1 MTDKIYKVVLLGK
14 IAEGYD
20 VEIVHEKLAIIF
32 DIDLKKI
39 PKLLKKPI
47 VIRKNLT
54 AEVALKYQT
63 GLEKIGVF
71 CEIHPPLKTAATV
84 EEVSPTTAAEL
95 SSIPTEEEAEFA
107 SLTEL
112 KNDISPSAESQNFSI
127 LGKDK
132 HLMFSQETLRVINI
146 RMSWWSLTRF
156 SIKWILA
163 SIPAIIILAA
173 IVYLLTEATKVVVS
187 LLS

>member
-1 MTDKIYKVVLLGK
+1 MTDKIYKIVLLGK

-20 VEIVHEKLAIIF
+20 VEIVQEKLAIIF

-54 AEVALKYQT
+54 SAVAVKYKN
-63 GLEKIGVF
+63 GLEKIGVL
-71 CEIHPPLKTAATV
+71 CEIHPPLTSGSTLEESLPPSTAEISSFQA
-84 EEVSPTTAAEL
+84 EEEAEL
-95 SSIPTEEEAEFA
+95 SSITK
-107 SLTEL
+107 LD
-112 KNDISPSAESQNFSI
+112 NDRISPTPKPQNFSQ
-127 LGKDK
+127 LKPK
-132 HLMFSQETLRVINI
+132 SLVLSQETLRVINVK
-146 RMSWWSLTRF
+146 MSWWSLTKF

-173 IVYLLTEATKVVVS
+173 LIYLVTAVIKVVG
-187 LLS
+187 LW

>member
-20 VEIVHEKLAIIF
+20 VEIAQEKLAIIF

-54 AEVALKYQT
+54 SAVAVKYKN
-63 GLEKIGVF
+63 GLEKIGVL
-71 CEIHPPLKTAATV
+71 CEIHPSLTRDFTIEENIPLSNTEISSLPA
-84 EEVSPTTAAEL
+84 EEEAAEL
-95 SSIPTEEEAEFA
+95 SSTTT
-107 SLTEL
+107 L
-112 KNDISPSAESQNFSI
+112 NDKISPTQEPQNFS
-127 LGKDK
+127 LLDK
-132 HLMFSQETLRVINI
+132 QKSLVFSQETLRVINI

-173 IVYLLTEATKVVVS
+173 IIYLVTKVIEVIG
-187 LLS
+187 LL

>member
-14 IAEGYD
+14 IAKGYD
-20 VEIVHEKLAIIF
+20 VEIAQEKLAIIF

-54 AEVALKYQT
+54 SAVAVKYKN
-63 GLEKIGVF
+63 GLEKIGVL
-71 CEIHPPLKTAATV
+71 CEIHPALTRGFTI
-84 EEVSPTTAAEL
+84 EENIPPSNTEISSLPAEEAAEL
-95 SSIPTEEEAEFA
+95 SSTPT
-107 SLTEL
+107 L
-112 KNDISPSAESQNFSI
+112 NDKISPTQEPQNFS
-127 LGKDK
+127 LLDK
-132 HLMFSQETLRVINI
+132 QKSLVFSQETLRVINI

-163 SIPAIIILAA
+163 SIPAIIVLAA
-173 IVYLLTEATKVVVS
+173 IIYLVTKVIEVIG
-187 LLS
+187 LL

>member
-14 IAEGYD
+14 IAAGYD
-20 VEIVHEKLAIIF
+20 VEIVYEKLAIIF

-54 AEVALKYQT
+54 AEVAVKYKA

-71 CEIHPPLKTAATV
+71 CEIHPPLTTDSTP
-84 EEVSPTTAAEL
+84 EDDLSPTAAEL
-95 SSIPTEEEAEFA
+95 AAISTEETTEAVA
-107 SLTEL
+107 TTESDHIAPL
-112 KNDISPSAESQNFSI
+112 AEPQNFSI
-127 LGKDK
+127 LDQDK
-132 HLMFSQETLRVINI
+132 HFTLSQETLRIINI
-146 RMSWWSLTRF
+146 NMSWWSLTRF
-156 SIKWILA
+156 LVKWVFA

-173 IVYLLTEATKVVVS
+173 IVYLFTEAIKVVIG
-187 LLS
+187 LL

>member
-20 VEIVHEKLAIIF
+20 VEIAQEKLAIIF

-54 AEVALKYQT
+54 SAVAVKYKN
-63 GLEKIGVF
+63 GLEKIGVL
-71 CEIHPPLKTAATV
+71 CEIHPPLTRDSTI
-84 EEVSPTTAAEL
+84 EESIPPSTDEISSLLAEEEAEL
-95 SSIPTEEEAEFA
+95 SST
-107 SLTEL
+107 TEL
-112 KNDISPSAESQNFSI
+112 NNDKISPTQKPQNLSQLKPKSFV
-127 LGKDK
+127 L
-132 HLMFSQETLRVINI
+132 SQETLRVINFK
-146 RMSWWSLTRF
+146 MSWWSLTKF

-163 SIPAIIILAA
+163 SIPAMIILAA
-173 IVYLLTEATKVVVS
+173 LIYLVIEVIKVVG
-187 LLS
+187 LW